1 MHNKGGIMEEQST
14 PNNVVNPR
22 LRSINDLIKDPVML
36 IYKQWAPL
44 LISQS
49 IVFFGTI
56 LVVFFAMFIFLAPLF
71 YGIFSGMDEDEL
83 IQLVFSGYSWIGL
96 CFMVVPIFIIAAW
109 GYASMIWALKYKQE
123 RMAPIGEVL
132 KKGLQLLPPMLVLTV
147 VTSGAMFGASL
158 MFVFPAMI
166 LAVGLSITWYI
177 RVFEDTTIWEAIG
190 TSWEITKGYRWAI
203 FGRLMLFM
211 LMIWGIMMALAIIGM
226 VPIMGL
232 AAMPVQ
238 LALNLVI
245 TPYAFAFFFCIY
257 EDLRA
262 VRKDVYPMKSGLTIF
277 MIISWA
283 LAVAFTVGVIITAIY
298 LIQTHFS

>member
-1 MHNKGGIMEEQST
+1 MLNKGGKMEEQST
-14 PNNVVNPR
+14 PNVVNPK
-22 LRSINDLIKDPVML
+22 LRSIGDLIKDPVML
-36 IYKQWAPL
+36 LYKQWAPL
-44 LISQS
+44 LVSQA
-49 IVFFGTI
+49 IVLFGTI

-71 YGIFSGMDEDEL
+71 YGIFSGMKEEEL
-83 IQLVFSGYSWIGL
+83 LQLMFTGYFWIAL
-96 CFMVVPIFIIAAW
+96 FFMIVPIFVIGAW
-109 GYASMIWALKYKQE
+109 GYAAMIWALKYKQE

-147 VTSGAMFGASL
+147 VTTGAMFGASL
-158 MFVFPAMI
+158 MLFVPAMI

-177 RVFEDTTIWEAIG
+177 RVLEGTTIWEAIG

-203 FGRLMLFM
+203 FGRLLLFM
-211 LMIWGIMMALAIIGM
+211 LMVWGIMVALAIIGM

-232 AAMPVQ
+232 VALPVQ
-238 LALNLVI
+238 FALNFVI
-245 TPYAFAFFFCIY
+245 TPYAFAYFFFIY

-262 VRKDVYPMKSGLTIF
+262 ARKGVYQMKSGLSIF

-298 LIQTHFS
+298 LIQTHVS